1 MKRTLQRS
9 KRTRVRQHGFRA
21 RMKSAGGRQTLNR
34 RRRQGRKRL
43 LPKGA
48 EVKYPRH
55 TDQNNN
61 KQKDLARRK
70 QTRKERR
77 NARVKA
83 VAEGRDWKTIKV
95 VRGKVVD
102 TAAKA
107 A

>member
-21 RMKSAGGRQTLNR
+21 RMKTKNGRATLSR

-48 EVKYPRH
+48 EVKYARH

-61 KQKDLARRK
+61 KLKNLKRRK
-70 QTRKERR
+70 TLRLQKRQ
-77 NARVKA
+77 ARIKA

-95 VRGKVVD
+95 VRRKIVD
-102 TAAKA
+102 TSAA
-107 A
+107 